1 MSVSNT
7 AYFVLEGTSH

>member
-7 AYFVLEGTSH
+7 AHSVLEGTSH